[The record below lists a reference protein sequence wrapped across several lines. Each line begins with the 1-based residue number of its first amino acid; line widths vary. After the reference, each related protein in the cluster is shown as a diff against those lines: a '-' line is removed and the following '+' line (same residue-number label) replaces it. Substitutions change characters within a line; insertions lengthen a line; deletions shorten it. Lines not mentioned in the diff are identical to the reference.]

1 MGLSMN
7 VLKSSLAFDLVL
19 TKLNL
24 FSPEPLYKVICPFHQ
39 DVNASMQ
46 INRETKF
53 WYCYGCHAKGST
65 LELIKYSHP
74 DWTDFKCISYI
85 TKLCKNKGIEES
97 NEGEGALYNIYNN
110 TNNTKHISF
119 VESIKDSKN
128 YYDTL
133 PPVNWYKPCNSEA
146 NGEEA
151 MECRRYMKKRG
162 FTSKLLKECGA
173 KPSLNKYYP
182 ICIPLLENGKFMGYV
197 MRTFDKEIEAERK
210 YMYNRGFKR
219 ERTLA
224 GRFTKN
230 EALVVVEGYL
240 DCLKAQQFGVKNAAA
255 LLGWKMSQ
263 TQLKKVKKYN
273 IPLIIC
279 ATDNDEAG
287 DKGYKY
293 LLRLSKIHGFKVER
307 LKYPKGIKDFGDLK
321 KNEDKL
327 QLVLN
332 QIKRLGGK
340 VKC

>member
-1 MGLSMN
+1 MSMN
-7 VLKSSLAFDLVL
+7 VLKSSFAFDLVL

-85 TKLCKNKGIEES
+85 TKLCKNKGIEGS
-97 NEGEGALYNIYNN
+97 NEGEVALYNIYN

-133 PPVNWYKPCNSEA
+133 PPVNWYKPGNSEA

-197 MRTFDKEIEAERK
+197 MRTFDKEIEQQRK

-224 GRFTKN
+224 GNFTKQKPV
-230 EALVVVEGYL
+230 LLVEGYL
-240 DCLKAQQFGVKNAAA
+240 DCLKAQQLGVKNVVAI
-255 LLGWKMSQ
+255 LGWKISQ
-263 TQLKKVKKYN
+263 TQIRKLVKYKV
-273 IPLIIC
+273 PLIIC
-279 ATDNDEAG
+279 GLDGDVAG
-287 DKGYKY
+287 NKGYNY
-293 LLRLSKIHGFKVER
+293 LKLVCKNKGIK
-307 LKYPKGIKDFGDLK
+307 LKRIRYPKGIKDFGDLK
-321 KNEDKL
+321 ANSKELEIIKS
-327 QLVLN
+327 
-332 QIKRLGGK
+332 QIRSFE
-340 VKC
+340 KCCTEC